1 MSIFEFYSTLFEFT
15 RVAGYFDLARA
26 NYDERGS
33 ARFGFESYVL
43 PEYSILER
51 VAGFHLERN
60 ER

>member
-26 NYDERGS
+26 NYDERGGARYGS
-33 ARFGFESYVL
+33 AYVL
-43 PEYSILER
+43 LEYFFLER